1 MEYLYEFMDQFAWW
15 EFYPDKELLVE
26 QPGDKQYDEFVG
38 VLSNQDRSQILVYI
52 PKNGTISIRN
62 TFGFSYEARWFD
74 PMRNEYTSA
83 DVTSSPGLLTITQDS
98 DTGMVLILT
107 SD

>member
-15 EFYPDKELLVE
+15 EFYPDKGLLLE
-26 QPGDKQYDEFVG
+26 QPGDKQYDDFVG

-52 PKNGTISIRN
+52 PKNGTINIRN
-62 TFGFSYEARWFD
+62 PFGFSYEAQWFD
-74 PMRNEYTSA
+74 LKRNKYTSA
-83 DVTSSPGLLTITQDS
+83 DVTSSQGLLTITQDS
-98 DTGMVLILT
+98 DTGMVLVLT